1 MICSQLDISKKPI
14 PLALPY
20 QNISILTSFFQT
32 KSLNVNSN
40 EETEFINS
48 TNLNVEQK
56 TPVTKKDMK
65 DDKGKRRVQKPK
77 RFLEDDEVRF
87 YFNQLLTGLYIC
99 MYLAATKPFLINLFI
114 QMVPTLHV
122 APRSTTKMPD

>member
-1 MICSQLDISKKPI
+1 LFSIGHFQKPNAVAIPKHIDILFSDKK
-14 PLALPY
+14 
-20 QNISILTSFFQT
+20 SEC
-32 KSLNVNSN
+32 SN

-48 TNLNVEQK
+48 TNLNVEKK

-77 RFLEDDEVRF
+77 RFLEDEVRF
-87 YFNQLLTGLYIC
+87 YFNQLLTFLYIC
-99 MYLAATKPFLINLFI
+99 MYLAAIKPFLINLFI

-122 APRSTTKMPD
+122 APHSTIKMSD